1 MESMETD
8 LDTTLTESNQPQQ
21 VAAAAAAAAA
31 ASQQQQGGAPQQ
43 QPMEQPGQQG
53 GGVQQPRPGGQ
64 NSMDTEELIPTLPEL
79 GEELS
84 RYVNKKF
91 SFQQICLLVFKIREG
106 GDWAVYYTGPQS
118 FLITF
123 SYSLAQQLWA
133 LIIIFIGW
141 IIKLSVKTFQ
151 PLIVNYRR
159 SNFIYCHCR
168 CI

>member
-1 MESMETD
+1 MGSNFNLGIISEDVGMESMETD

-21 VAAAAAAAAA
+21 VAAAAAAA

-91 SFQQICLLVFKIREG
+91 SFQQICLLVFKIREE
-106 GDWAVYYTGPQS
+106 GDIGL
-118 FLITF
+118 FITLVSKVF
-123 SYSLAQQLWA
+123 
-133 LIIIFIGW
+133 
-141 IIKLSVKTFQ
+141 
-151 PLIVNYRR
+151 
-159 SNFIYCHCR
+159 
-168 CI
+168 